1 MSSDDDAEVVV
12 QSSPGCIR
20 QPDTCGIRLLNLQQH
35 LEKGVLA
42 MWLINQLHLERETQG
57 TCSHNL

>member
-12 QSSPGCIR
+12 QSSPGGK
-20 QPDTCGIRLLNLQQH
+20 PDACGIRLLNLQQH

-42 MWLINQLHLERETQG
+42 SWLINELHLEREGQG